1 MAIPVTCPSCAVTF
15 KAKDEFAGKKAK
27 CPKCGGRI
35 VVPSPFHGGDTVRM
49 PPPLKRPP
57 DKPKPAD
64 DEAT

>member
-1 MAIPVTCPSCAVTF
+1 MAIEVTCPNCSATF

-35 VVPSPFHGGDTVRM
+35 VVPSPFHGGDTIRM
-49 PPPLKRPP
+49 PPLKRPP

-64 DEAT
+64 D